1 MSRNAT
7 TRTKRSPTNSIKRLL
22 FLVKIEGESLWPELI
37 PGKRYAATSLGKPDI
52 GDYLV
57 FKNPGNNGQ
66 TFVKKIR
73 DIRDGAYEVA
83 GTVPWASSS
92 NEFGL
97 ILRNSVVGKIIL
109 PKLIRF

>member
-1 MSRNAT
+1 M
-7 TRTKRSPTNSIKRLL
+7 L
-22 FLVKIEGESLWPELI
+22 FFIVKVSGESLWQELV
-37 PGKRYAATSLGKPDI
+37 PGKRYLATSLGKPSI

-57 FKNPGNNGQ
+57 FKIPKDSKAI
-66 TFVKKIR
+66 FVKKVVAIHN
-73 DIRDGAYEVA
+73 DSYEVA